1 VEPKFKIP
9 KQKEIIIVDGM
20 QSRRFNRLL
29 IDLSQNLWKKSFP
42 PAAGAVAYYT
52 VTSNPAIVAT
62 ILASVT
68 PYQRDDQ
75 TWLTDLNICYTVASA
90 ARTTVTMSISELT
103 FLDTAGLYQP
113 VNGYAMDGSGA
124 YVHNCYAEQDT
135 GNIILNHASAT
146 TTIYGFR
153 ANGLILKSKPDFAE

>member
-1 VEPKFKIP
+1 MEPKFKIP

-42 PAAGAVAYYT
+42 PADGAVAYYT
-52 VTSNPAIVAT
+52 VTSNPALVAT

-90 ARTTVTMSISELT
+90 ARTTVTMSISGLT
-103 FLDTAGLYQP
+103 L
-113 VNGYAMDGSGA
+113 
-124 YVHNCYAEQDT
+124 
-135 GNIILNHASAT
+135 
-146 TTIYGFR
+146 
-153 ANGLILKSKPDFAE
+153 